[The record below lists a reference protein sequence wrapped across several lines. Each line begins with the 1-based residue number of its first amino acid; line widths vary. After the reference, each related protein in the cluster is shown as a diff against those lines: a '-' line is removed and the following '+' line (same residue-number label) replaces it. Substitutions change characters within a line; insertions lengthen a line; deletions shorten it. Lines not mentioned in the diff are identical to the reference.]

1 MSNKSLNDHIKILR
15 QLLKNLEKANNEVH
29 PLPLFNGGNNG
40 TGAYRLPYGRYIP
53 TRAEML
59 NKEIKTGLNK
69 NEFNKRRAA
78 IKKMVNNAKEKAKKV
93 RL

>member
-15 QLLKNLEKANNEVH
+15 QILKNLEKANNED
-29 PLPLFNGGNNG
+29 NGNNG
-40 TGAYRLPYGRYIP
+40 TGAYYLPFGRYIP
-53 TRAEML
+53 TRSEML
-59 NKEIKTGLNK
+59 SKEIKTGLAK

-78 IKKMVNNAKEKAKKV
+78 IKKMVNNARAKAKKV

>member
-1 MSNKSLNDHIKILR
+1 MSNKSLNEHIQILR
-15 QLLKNLEKANNEVH
+15 RLLKNLEKANNEVH

-40 TGAYRLPYGRYIP
+40 TGAYHLPYARYIP

-59 NKEIKTGLNK
+59 KNEIQTGLTK

-78 IKKMVNNAKEKAKKV
+78 IKKMVNNAKANAKKV
-93 RL
+93 RR